1 MQYKKSHI
9 MRIMR
14 WIRRV
19 RHRCGYGIHSPFA
32 FSFVKDV
39 VYNPGV
45 FYAYAPL
52 ENFLHDNPCH
62 SLRRKDVLM
71 LFRLA
76 NYVRPATCRLVN
88 IASDGIVAEA
98 VRAGSRR
105 TVLLPA
111 NVRSPSSLTIA
122 DNWEGVA
129 ASLVCQ
135 LPPEGAVVLMGT
147 DCTRERRRLWRE
159 TTSHKNARITF
170 DLGDFGI
177 IFNKVR
183 LFPQKYVIN
192 YY

>member
-1 MQYKKSHI
+1 MQSKKSHI

-14 WIRRV
+14 WLRRV

-45 FYAYAPL
+45 FYAYAQL
-52 ENFLHDNPCH
+52 EISLHDNPAP

-71 LFRLA
+71 FFRLA
-76 NYVRPATCRLVN
+76 NYVRPATCKLVN

-98 VRAGSRR
+98 VHAGSRH
-105 TVLLPA
+105 TVMLPM
-111 NVRSPSSLTIA
+111 NDKSPSSLTIA
-122 DNWEGVA
+122 DSWEGIA
-129 ASLVCQ
+129 ASLVSQ
-135 LPPEGAVVLMGT
+135 LQPEGVIVLMGT
-147 DCTRERRRLWRE
+147 DSTRERRRLWRE
-159 TTSHKNARITF
+159 ITSHKNARITF

-177 IFNKVR
+177 IFNKIR

>member
-9 MRIMR
+9 FRIMR

-19 RHRCGYGIHSPFA
+19 RHRCGYGIHSPLA

-52 ENFLHDNPCH
+52 EKILHDNPCH
-62 SLRRKDVLM
+62 SLRRKDLLM

-105 TVLLPA
+105 TVMLPA
-111 NVRSPSSLTIA
+111 NDKSPSSLTIA

-129 ASLVCQ
+129 ASLVSQ
-135 LPPEGAVVLMGT
+135 LPPEGVVVLMGT

-159 TTSHKNARITF
+159 ITSHKNARITF

-177 IFNKVR
+177 IFNNVR